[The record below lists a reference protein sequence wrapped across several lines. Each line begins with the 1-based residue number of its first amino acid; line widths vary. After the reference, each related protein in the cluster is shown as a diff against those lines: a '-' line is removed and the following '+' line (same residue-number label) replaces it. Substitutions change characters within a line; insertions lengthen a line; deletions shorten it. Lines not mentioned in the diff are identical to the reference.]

1 MVIEAA
7 KETQGEIIPGPY
19 FIGKLEQFD
28 IDTTPTRLYKSN
40 FKGHDRGLVTAQEIH
55 EIVKKELFTNIERI
69 EGDQIL
75 RLRL

>member
-40 FKGHDRGLVTAQEIH
+40 FKGHDRGLVTA
-55 EIVKKELFTNIERI
+55 
-69 EGDQIL
+69 
-75 RLRL
+75 